1 MISRTNLPRLIFIGM
16 MTMAFSCSTN
26 YEHKNE
32 SSAADTASVTQQTP
46 STESIS
52 SSAAIETGKDILRKF
67 IRSAELKFKVK
78 NVIKATYQIEDVTVR
93 FGGFV
98 SYTKLSSNTE
108 YKYVTRI
115 SADSSVESTHFTV
128 VNTMTLRVPN
138 TRLDSVLKAIA
149 PLVEYMDYRIIKADD
164 IGLQI
169 LSNRLAEKRIN
180 KHEKRMN
187 NAIENRGK
195 KLSETTEAEENLYN
209 KREAADN
216 AMISNLALMD
226 QVNYSTVS
234 LSLYQRQEVKKE
246 LIANEENIKSY
257 EPGFRNKLIAS
268 MRGGWKIIE
277 AVILFIVQLWGLI
290 LFAVALFLAYR
301 ILRKRFKK

>member
-1 MISRTNLPRLIFIGM
+1 MISRINLPSLIFIGM
-16 MTMAFSCSTN
+16 MTMTFSCSTN
-26 YEHKNE
+26 SEHKNE
-32 SSAADTASVTQQTP
+32 ASATDTTSAIEQAPAS
-46 STESIS
+46 ESIS
-52 SSAAIETGKDILRKF
+52 SSAAVETGKDTLRKF
-67 IRSAELKFKVK
+67 IRTAELKFKVK
-78 NVIKATYQIEDVTVR
+78 NVIQATYQIEDVAVR

-98 SYTKLSSNTE
+98 SYTNLSSNTD

-115 SADSSVESTHFTV
+115 SADSSLESTHFTV

-138 TRLDSVLKAIA
+138 TRLDSALKAIA

-180 KHEKRMN
+180 RHEKRMN
-187 NAIENRGK
+187 SAIENRGK
-195 KLSETTEAEENLYN
+195 KLNETTEAEENLYN

-226 QVNYSTVS
+226 QVNYSTVN

-246 LIANEENIKSY
+246 LIANEDNIESY
-257 EPGFRNKLIAS
+257 EPGFGKKLIES
-268 MRGGWKIIE
+268 MKGGWKIIE
-277 AVILFIVQLWGLI
+277 VLILFIVQLWGLI
-290 LFAVALFLAYR
+290 LFGAALFFLYI
-301 ILRKRFKK
+301 ILRKHFKK